1 MCAIVFP
8 SLVLQRIKETGVSVR
23 TFLAMSPEI
32 PISWLD
38 ESWKINVSFRMTE
51 TDARRHV
58 FVSGREENVTKLRG
72 VASSAFSRAISR
84 LQIVI
89 CYF

>member
-84 LQIVI
+84 LKIVI